1 MPKKDQTEAA
11 DRLAEVFGESYRRF
25 VDNAVQAQQRNVGLA
40 EGWAGNLSG
49 LMESQAETNQALT
62 RAMQSYVKVVE
73 EALES
78 QERTNK
84 ALAESLESYREVI
97 DRTVA
102 LQEQNVETVRNFFGS
117 AMGEMK
123 SQTDD
128 NLRMAEELVEGSEK
142 QVDAFQQ
149 MFQEAIESYTEMMN
163 APYDLYRKNLEAFGG
178 GGKNQ

>member
-1 MPKKDQTEAA
+1 MTEKNRQEAA
-11 DRLAEVFGESYRRF
+11 DRLAEVFGDSYRKF
-25 VDNAVQAQQRNVGLA
+25 VENAVQAQQRNMGLA
-40 EGWAGNLSG
+40 EGWADNLSG
-49 LMESQAETNQALT
+49 VMESQAETNQALT

-97 DRTVA
+97 DRSVA
-102 LQEQNVETVRNFFGS
+102 LQEQNVETVRNFFEG

-128 NLRMAEELVEGSEK
+128 NLRMAEEMMQGSEK
-142 QVDAFQQ
+142 QMDAFQQ
-149 MFQEAIESYTEMMN
+149 MFQEAINSYTEMMN
-163 APYDLYRKNLEAFGG
+163 APYDLYRKNLEAFSGG
-178 GGKNQ
+178 RKNQ

>member
-1 MPKKDQTEAA
+1 MTEGDPAQAAQRLTEA
-11 DRLAEVFGESYRRF
+11 FGESHRKIVQGA
-25 VDNAVQAQQRNVGLA
+25 VDAQQRNMGLA

-62 RAMQSYVKVVE
+62 HAMQSYVKVVE

-78 QERTNK
+78 QERTNR
-84 ALAESLESYREVI
+84 ALAESLESYRDVI

-102 LQEQNVETVRNFFGS
+102 LQEQNVETVRNFFEG

-128 NLRMAEELVEGSEK
+128 NLRMAENLMEGSEK

-149 MFQEAIESYTEMMN
+149 MFQEAINSYMEMMN
-163 APYDLYRKNLEAFGG
+163 APYDLYRKNMEAFGG
-178 GGKNQ
+178 GGQKQ

>member
-1 MPKKDQTEAA
+1 MTEQNRTEAA
-11 DRLAEVFGESYRRF
+11 NRLAEAFGESYKRF

-40 EGWAGNLSG
+40 EGWAENLSG

-78 QERTNK
+78 QERTNR

-97 DRTVA
+97 DRTVT
-102 LQEQNVETVRNFFGS
+102 LQEQNVETVRNFFGGT
-117 AMGEMK
+117 MEEMK
-123 SQTDD
+123 HQTND
-128 NLRMAEELVEGSEK
+128 NLRAAEELVQGSEK
-142 QVDAFQQ
+142 QMDAFQK
-149 MFQEAIESYTEMMN
+149 MFQEAVNSYMDLMN

>member
-1 MPKKDQTEAA
+1 MPEKDQTEAA
-11 DRLAEVFGESYRRF
+11 DRLAEVFGESYQKF

-102 LQEQNVETVRNFFGS
+102 LQEQNVETVRNFFEGT
-117 AMGEMK
+117 MGEMK
-123 SQTDD
+123 SQTED

-142 QVDAFQQ
+142 QVDAFQR
-149 MFQEAIESYTEMMN
+149 MFQEAIGSYMEMMN

-178 GGKNQ
+178 GGKDQ

>member
-1 MPKKDQTEAA
+1 MTDKNRPEAA
-11 DRLAEVFGESYRRF
+11 DRLAEAFGESYRRF
-25 VDNAVQAQQRNVGLA
+25 VENAAQAQQRNMGLA
-40 EGWAGNLSG
+40 QGWADNLSG

-102 LQEQNVETVRNFFGS
+102 LQEQNVETVRNFFGGT
-117 AMGEMK
+117 MGEMK

-128 NLRMAEELVEGSEK
+128 NLRMAEELMQGSER

-149 MFQEAIESYTEMMN
+149 MFQEAVNSYAELMN

-178 GGKNQ
+178 GSRNE

>member
-1 MPKKDQTEAA
+1 MPEGDQSETAQRISEA
-11 DRLAEVFGESYRRF
+11 FGESYRKF
-25 VDNAVQAQQRNVGLA
+25 VDNAVQAQQRNMGLA
-40 EGWAGNLSG
+40 EGRADNLSG
-49 LMESQAETNQALT
+49 VMESQAETNQALT

-97 DRTVA
+97 DRSVA
-102 LQEQNVETVRNFFGS
+102 LQEQNVDTVRNFFEG

-128 NLRMAEELVEGSEK
+128 NLRMAEEMMQGSEN
-142 QVDAFQQ
+142 QMEAFQQ
-149 MFQEAIESYTEMMN
+149 MFQETANSYTEMMN

-178 GGKNQ
+178 SRKDQ